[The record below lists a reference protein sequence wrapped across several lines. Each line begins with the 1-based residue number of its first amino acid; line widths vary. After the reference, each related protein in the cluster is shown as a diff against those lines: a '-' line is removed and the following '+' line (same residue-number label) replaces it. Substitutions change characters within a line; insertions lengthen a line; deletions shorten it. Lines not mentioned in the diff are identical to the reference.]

1 MTRNEKLILVLDVG
15 TGSGRA
21 ILFDSHG
28 KQVGLSQR
36 EWMHPRLEQHP
47 GGFHFAT
54 AENWHLLKN
63 CIQEVLACP
72 GVDVD
77 NIAAVSSAA
86 QRPGIVCYDT
96 AGQELCAWPCFD
108 ARADGETEWIIE
120 QGHGPRIYEIN
131 GDWPSIH
138 EPARLLWLKKNMPQV
153 FDKVSRITMLD
164 AWVLY
169 RLTGQYVAE
178 PTIASF
184 SGMFDIKRRDWSYEI
199 MDLLKLPTGILPPM
213 ADAATIMGQV
223 SAQAAGETGLRA
235 GTTVVLGGG
244 DSQLALLGAGLATEG
259 AGLVAGTFW
268 VEGVIVDVPLI
279 DAAHRKTRTFCHSLP
294 DRWVIEAASFS
305 GILARWFRD
314 VFAVEEMVQ
323 AAKEG
328 SSAYGILNSAAR
340 KVPPGSNGVQ
350 VCFSSLFDSG
360 RWIHTSP
367 AFMGWDVF
375 DLEKSGKA
383 VFWRA
388 ILENAC
394 YLAKGEFNLIRDVS
408 GVPLKDV
415 VFCGGAS
422 KSSLW
427 QQILADVLGIA
438 VLTPEVVETTSLG
451 AAMCGAVG
459 AGLYA
464 SLKEAAGAMSPP
476 CQTTEPNLGNTEIY
490 ESEYRR
496 WFEISRHA
504 LELVDKGVL
513 SPMWAA
519 PATRAK

>member
-1 MTRNEKLILVLDVG
+1 MGKNENLILVLDVG

-21 ILFDSHG
+21 ILFDSRG

-36 EWMHPRLEQHP
+36 EWVHPRIEQHP
-47 GGFHFAT
+47 GGFHFET
-54 AENWHLLKN
+54 SENWYLLKN
-63 CIQEVLACP
+63 CIHEVLAKP
-72 GVDVD
+72 GIDVD

-86 QRPGIVCYDT
+86 QRPGIVCYDA

-120 QGHGPRIYEIN
+120 QGYGPKIYEIN

-138 EPARLLWLKKNMPQV
+138 EPARLLWLKKNMPQI
-153 FDKVSRITMLD
+153 FDKVARITMLD

-169 RLTGQYVAE
+169 KLTGQYVAE

-184 SGMFDIKRRDWSYEI
+184 SGMFDIHRRDWSHEI
-199 MDLLKLPTGILPPM
+199 LDLLKLPAGILPPM
-213 ADAATIMGQV
+213 ANSASIMGQI
-223 SAQAAGETGLRA
+223 SGQASRETGLRQ
-235 GTTVVLGGG
+235 GIPVVLGGG
-244 DSQLALLGAGLATEG
+244 DTQLALLGAGLATEG

-268 VEGVIVDVPLI
+268 VEGIIVDAPLI
-279 DAAHRKTRTFCHSLP
+279 DTARRKTRTFCHSLP
-294 DRWVIEAASFS
+294 DRWIIEAANFS

-314 VFAVEEMVQ
+314 VFAKQEVAQ
-323 AAKEG
+323 AAKKG
-328 SSAYGILNSAAR
+328 ASAYEMLNSIAQ
-340 KVPPGSNGVQ
+340 KVPPGSNGMQ

-375 DLEKSGKA
+375 DSENSDKA

-427 QQILADVLGIA
+427 QQILADVLETT

-459 AGLYA
+459 AGFYDD
-464 SLKEAAGAMSPP
+464 LKEASAAMSPP
-476 CQTTEPNLGNTEIY
+476 CQITEPNHKNAEIY
-490 ESEYRR
+490 DLEYRR
-496 WFEISRHA
+496 WYEICKHS

-513 SPMWAA
+513 DPMWAA
-519 PATRAK
+519 PATRER